1 MLGLGIN
8 LIVCQAAMINNGRQF
23 CGGSVVDSK
32 HILTAAHC
40 VYQYV
45 VLVDLLHLLAAV
57 NVEST

>member
-1 MLGLGIN
+1 MLGLGMN
-8 LIVCQAAMINNGRQF
+8 FIVCQAAMINNGRQF

-45 VLVDLLHLLAAV
+45 VDDLLHLLAAV
-57 NVEST
+57 LNVKPT